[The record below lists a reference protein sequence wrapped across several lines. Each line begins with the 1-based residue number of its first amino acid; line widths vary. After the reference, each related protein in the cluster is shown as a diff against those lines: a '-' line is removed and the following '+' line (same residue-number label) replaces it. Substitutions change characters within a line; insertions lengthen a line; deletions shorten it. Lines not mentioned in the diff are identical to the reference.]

1 MPEDVKFNEEEMKR
15 FNDLQQVYADI
26 QRNLGQIA
34 VTKLKLENQIEELD
48 VSEEDNKQK
57 FIEAQETE
65 KNILGDINK
74 KYGEG
79 VLNPETGI
87 FTPSPKK

>member
-1 MPEDVKFNEEEMKR
+1 MPEEVKFNEEEMKKI
-15 FNDLQQVYADI
+15 NDLQQTYADI
-26 QRNLGQIA
+26 QRNLGQTA
-34 VTKLKLENQIEELD
+34 VTRLRLERQIEELD
-48 VSEEDNKQK
+48 TNEEDSRQK
-57 FIEAQETE
+57 FTEAQETE
-65 KNILGDINK
+65 KNILGEINK

>member
-1 MPEDVKFNEEEMKR
+1 MPEEVKFNEEEMKKI
-15 FNDLQQVYADI
+15 NDLQQTYADI
-26 QRNLGQIA
+26 QRNLGQVA
-34 VTKLKLENQIEELD
+34 VTKLKLEHQIEELD
-48 VSEEDNKQK
+48 NTEDNYRKQ

-65 KNILGDINK
+65 KNILGEINK

>member
-15 FNDLQQVYADI
+15 INDLQQVYADI